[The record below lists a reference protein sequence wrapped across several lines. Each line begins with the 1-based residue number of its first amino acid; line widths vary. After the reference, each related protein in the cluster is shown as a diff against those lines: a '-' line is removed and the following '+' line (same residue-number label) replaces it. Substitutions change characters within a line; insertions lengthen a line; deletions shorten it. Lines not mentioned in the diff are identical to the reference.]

1 MFQVRML
8 FTKYMDRLSFYP
20 PASATGE
27 AKDGVRSPTQKE
39 VRNHNQRTALKTTYE
54 EESREADT
62 QVQTKIRPIAS

>member
-8 FTKYMDRLSFYP
+8 FTKHIDRLSFYP

-27 AKDGVRSPTQKE
+27 AKNGVRSPTQKE
-39 VRNHNQRTALKTTYE
+39 IRSHNQRTALKTTHE

-62 QVQTKIRPIAS
+62 YMQTKIRPIAS